1 MWMKKS
7 VPENSMN
14 SGTENS
20 QNFFTLSPLSTE
32 NIQLVELMLI

>member
-1 MWMKKS
+1 MWMKES
-7 VPENSMN
+7 LPENSMN

-20 QNFFTLSPLSTE
+20 QNFLILSPLSTA